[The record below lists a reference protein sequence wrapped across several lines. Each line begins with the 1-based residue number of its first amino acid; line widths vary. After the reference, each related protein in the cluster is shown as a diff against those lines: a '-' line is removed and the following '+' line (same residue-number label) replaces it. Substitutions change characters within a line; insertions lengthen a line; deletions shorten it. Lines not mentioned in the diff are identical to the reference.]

1 MWETGTLSEGVSGR
15 IWVEMGLQCLWAVFG
30 NFTPFEGVG
39 NFWVSTTPSEGVGR
53 WGRIGPEMGAPSE
66 GGTISRETAHL
77 RKMGKGRKEGECG
90 YRLCRAHGAG
100 THLRKVGR
108 VRPEDSGVRWL
119 DGLRSRKVG

>member
-30 NFTPFEGVG
+30 NFTPF
-39 NFWVSTTPSEGVGR
+39 EGVGR

-100 THLRKVGR
+100 THLWKVRRNGGKQSHLRKVGR